1 MTQPPEDRRPEG
13 PEGEGGPENEPTVA
27 WTPPEAT
34 PEAPADEGG
43 VGYAAIPDDGAPASA
58 EPPPAPPAANMPTEP
73 PAEPPAPP
81 PSPPTEPVAPPPVE
95 PPTAPSGPIISA
107 TPTPTPPPSGWQ
119 TPGQPTPP
127 SSGWE
132 TPGQPA
138 APPPPIPA
146 AASGWEVPA
155 APAAGTPAQ
164 AGHVIAG
171 PGARIVAFLID
182 WTLAGLVPGAISLAL
197 IDWSGMFRRVFE
209 AIERD
214 PTGSTIDPNA
224 FVMPITLDL
233 VLASLIGIGIVF
245 LYFVGF
251 WTSRWLATPGMIGL
265 KMRLVDATTG
275 GPISILQA
283 TKRWIAL
290 GFWLP
295 LLGLVPAL
303 QSAAGLIQFGLVIF
317 LFFTTVTHERRQG
330 LHDRWANTMVI
341 RSATSGD
348 GATFAGCL
356 VWGVMVILL
365 AFIAWAL
372 LFAAMAP
379 ALQDFVE
386 TFPTPSP

>member
-1 MTQPPEDRRPEG
+1 
-13 PEGEGGPENEPTVA
+13 
-27 WTPPEAT
+27 
-34 PEAPADEGG
+34 
-43 VGYAAIPDDGAPASA
+43 
-58 EPPPAPPAANMPTEP
+58 
-73 PAEPPAPP
+73 
-81 PSPPTEPVAPPPVE
+81 
-95 PPTAPSGPIISA
+95 
-107 TPTPTPPPSGWQ
+107 
-119 TPGQPTPP
+119 
-127 SSGWE
+127 
-132 TPGQPA
+132 
-138 APPPPIPA
+138 
-146 AASGWEVPA
+146 
-155 APAAGTPAQ
+155 
-164 AGHVIAG
+164 VIAG